1 MGCTPSKEYPNVT
14 PETASPNLERR
25 KASMKAREV
34 NAQKKLEATRERRAQ
49 NKQERDERDA
59 KEGGRRRRH
68 NGVYAFGGADGG
80 GGGSCGG

>member
-14 PETASPNLERR
+14 PETASPSLERR
-25 KASMKAREV
+25 KAGMKAREV
-34 NAQKKLEATRERRAQ
+34 NAQRKLQATRERRAQ
-49 NKQERDERDA
+49 NKQERDERVA